1 MTCAPIALFAYNRP
15 DHVQRVIEALRMNPE
30 AAESKLF
37 IYSDAPKNDATASA
51 VGEVRRLAH
60 STAGFRSVTVVEQPH
75 NLGVSR
81 SIIGGVTDLT
91 RQFGSVIVLE
101 DDLMP
106 ASGFLQY
113 MNDALATYT
122 DDARVISVHAYVWP
136 MKDPL
141 PETFFLRGADC
152 WGWATWARGW
162 ELFEADGTTLL
173 EQLRAR
179 ALTHE
184 FDLDASYPYTRMLE
198 EQIAGRNDSWAV
210 RWYASAFLRGLLT
223 LYPGSSQVQ
232 NIGAD
237 GTGTHVGCTGVFFHE
252 RWGEAVR
259 VGGIPVEESTP
270 ARHAFAAFLRST
282 NPPLAKRLLARL
294 LGK

>member
-1 MTCAPIALFAYNRP
+1 MTSPIALFAYNRP
-15 DHVQRVIEALRMNPE
+15 DHVRRVIEALRTNPE
-30 AAESKLF
+30 STDSELF
-37 IYSDAPKNDATASA
+37 IFSDAAKNEAAATA
-51 VGEVRRLAH
+51 VDDVRRCAH
-60 STAGFRSVTVVEQPH
+60 AASGFRSITVVEQPH

-91 RQFGSVIVLE
+91 QRYGSVIVLE
-101 DDLMP
+101 DDLLP
-106 ASGFLQY
+106 ARGFLQY
-113 MNDALATYT
+113 MNDGLVAYW
-122 DDARVISVHAYVWP
+122 DDPRVISLHAYAYPV
-136 MKDPL
+136 KETL

-162 ELFEADGTTLL
+162 ELFEADGTKLL
-173 EQLRAR
+173 DQLRAR
-179 ALTHE
+179 GLTHE
-184 FDLDASYPYTRMLE
+184 FDLDGSYSYTRMLE

-223 LYPGSSQVQ
+223 LYPGHSQVQ

-237 GTGTHVGCTGVFFHE
+237 GSGSHVGSTGVFSHE

-259 VGGIPVEESTP
+259 IGGIPVEESEL
-270 ARHAFAAFLRST
+270 ARRAFAGFLRST
-282 NPPLAKRLLARL
+282 NAPLPKRLLARL

>member
-1 MTCAPIALFAYNRP
+1 MTAPIALFAYNRP
-15 DHVQRVIEALRMNPE
+15 DHLQRVIEALVTNPE
-30 AAESKLF
+30 AADSELF
-37 IYSDAPKNDATASA
+37 IFSDAPKNEAAATWVRA
-51 VGEVRRLAH
+51 VRRCAH
-60 STAGFRSVTVVEQPH
+60 AATGFRSITVVEQPH

-91 RQFGSVIVLE
+91 QRYGSVIVLE
-101 DDLMP
+101 DDLLP
-106 ASGFLQY
+106 ARGFLQY
-113 MNDALATYT
+113 MNDGLAAYRY
-122 DDARVISVHAYVWP
+122 DSRVISVHAYVWP

-162 ELFEADGTTLL
+162 ELFEPDGTKLL

-179 ALTHE
+179 ALTRE

-237 GTGTHVGCTGVFFHE
+237 GSGTHVGRTGVFSHE

-282 NPPLAKRLLARL
+282 QAPLAKRLLARL